1 MVGGHNSKTN
11 QNSIGKECREGL
23 TKLQPM
29 GGHRGR
35 IQLKRTNRVSKNTE
49 VSRTVGRNWRGLKSW

>member
-29 GGHRGR
+29 GGGA
-35 IQLKRTNRVSKNTE
+35 QGEDTT
-49 VSRTVGRNWRGLKSW
+49 